1 MLESLIFGF
10 SQDGKH
16 DLSRFRVAA
25 RNRLAMSLGL
35 LRQRILELNLHLQGE
50 SRASS

>member
-1 MLESLIFGF
+1 
-10 SQDGKH
+10 
-16 DLSRFRVAA
+16 
-25 RNRLAMSLGL
+25 LAMSLGL